1 MKKSLLALA
10 IGALAVASTANANW
24 YVQGDLGYSKIK
36 TSGDDSDFNKSKFTP
51 SLAVGYKLGNTRF
64 ALDYTY
70 YGKSSSS
77 ELGTYDGPDA
87 SGNHISLTGVDRS
100 ELKINSFGLSAI
112 YDIDLDL
119 PVVPYVGARL
129 SYNTFKYD
137 SNFYASNGTNSY
149 RESDS
154 QKDHKFGY
162 GVLAGVSYNFAPNW
176 AVNGGVE
183 YNRLGKFDDVKVNQ
197 YGAKVGIR
205 YEF

>member
-36 TSGDDSDFNKSKFTP
+36 ASGDSDFNKNKFTP
-51 SLAVGYKLGNTRF
+51 SVAVGYKLGNTRF

-70 YGKSSSS
+70 YGKFTESS
-77 ELGTYDGPDA
+77 EGMVETGNA
-87 SGNHISLTGVDRS
+87 AGNHIVLKGTDRD
-100 ELKINSFGLSAI
+100 ELKINSFGFSAI
-112 YDIDLDL
+112 YDIDLNSEF
-119 PVVPYVGARL
+119 VPYVGARL
-129 SYNTFKYD
+129 SYNTFKLD
-137 SNFYASNGTNSY
+137 NNFYATNGATSY
-149 RESDS
+149 RESNS
-154 QKDHKFGY
+154 AKEHKFGY

>member
-36 TSGDDSDFNKSKFTP
+36 TSGDVDLSKSKFTP

-70 YGKSSSS
+70 YGKSSVS
-77 ELGTYDGPDA
+77 ELGSYDGPDA
-87 SGNHISLTGVDRS
+87 NGGHIRLTGAEKS
-100 ELKINSFGLSAI
+100 ELKVNSFGFSAI
-112 YDIDLDL
+112 YDIDLNS
-119 PVVPYVGARL
+119 PIVPYVGARL

-137 SNFYASNGTNSY
+137 SHFYASNGTDSYTESNS
-149 RESDS
+149 S
-154 QKDHKFGY
+154 KDHKFGY
-162 GVLAGVSYNFAPNW
+162 GVLAGVSYNFTPNW
-176 AVNGGVE
+176 AINGGIE
-183 YNRLGKFDDVKVNQ
+183 YNRLGKFDDVKINQ